1 MAWPRRLPHAIGLAA
16 MLGVTAASQESSG
29 ENFYTAIRANDLARL
44 DGLLTVSGD
53 VNAKD
58 ERGITPLM
66 YAAWIGSVDAMKR
79 LLDRGADPNLANSSG
94 STALMLS
101 ATEIAKVQLLKD
113 RGARMN
119 AASTRGRTAL
129 FLAAMS
135 DRSADIVRLMISA
148 GANLR
153 VVDSLCCARGTTRIL
168 A

>member
-1 MAWPRRLPHAIGLAA
+1 MAWPRRLPLAIGLAA

-58 ERGITPLM
+58 ERGI
-66 YAAWIGSVDAMKR
+66 
-79 LLDRGADPNLANSSG
+79 
-94 STALMLS
+94 TALMLS

-148 GANLR
+148 GADLR